1 MLLDR
6 QQAEA
11 EEEQAE
17 QEQAEGQEAEGE
29 QAEQPHEGQQAK
41 RRQRERRRTERQP
54 QGVPMFQGVHTINIS
69 GGAFQTNWT
78 SPQISETSDS
88 EDRRERLQ
96 RVQIFF
102 RDIQRNPLSSSQGY
116 IIDAVMKIL
125 HELSLVPSPP
135 APQNNVRVAHRRSTQ
150 HILDIV
156 PPVVL
161 PMFTFGNMPLI
172 SMAIGAAFLATST
185 ILLAAASQ
193 VVASEVWIGCTGVLL
208 LVMAL
213 SLLPLGYLYFLSSF
227 IPLGL
232 T

>member
-1 MLLDR
+1 MLLDQ

-11 EEEQAE
+11 EKQQAE
-17 QEQAEGQEAEGE
+17 RR
-29 QAEQPHEGQQAK
+29 HEGQQAEE
-41 RRQRERRRTERQP
+41 QQAERRRAGGQP
-54 QGVPMFQGVHTINIS
+54 QGAPIFQGVRTIHIN
-69 GGAFQTNWT
+69 GGVFQSNWM

-213 SLLPLGYLYFLSSF
+213 SLLPLGYTFCPLSF
-227 IPLGL
+227 PWG
-232 T
+232 